1 MIWAFLLHRDRKMPT
16 LFKGFPAESKGHS
29 VPLPTAFF
37 SELLPQIDQ
46 LGELKVT
53 VHAFRL
59 LEQKEGAFRWLRRAD
74 FARDQRFMLGMGT
87 TRAEAETAL
96 DEALGRA
103 TERGTL
109 LRVDQEDDEGE
120 IYFLNSPKGRAAL
133 RALQNGQWRPISVT
147 LPAGRQVPPPPNIF
161 SLYEENI
168 GPLTPL
174 LADALKEAEDTYP
187 NEWIADA
194 IRIAVEKNKRSWRY
208 IGAILERWRREGRYG
223 KKETQQD
230 RPDSAEDRRRYVE
243 GEFSEFV
250 EH

>member
-1 MIWAFLLHRDRKMPT
+1 MQT

-29 VPLPTAFF
+29 IPLPTAFF

-59 LEQKEGAFRWLRRAD
+59 LEQKEGAFRYLRRDD
-74 FARDQRFMLGMGT
+74 FAQDKPFMLGMGT
-87 TRAEAETAL
+87 TWAEAEAHL
-96 DEALGRA
+96 DEGLHRA
-103 TERGTL
+103 TARGVL
-109 LRVDQEDDEGE
+109 LRVSLEEGDGD

-133 RALQNGQWRPISVT
+133 RAIQNGQWHPAPASQ
-147 LPAGRQVPPPPNIF
+147 PAGQADLLPPNIF

-174 LADALKEAEDTYP
+174 LADALKEAEETYP
-187 NEWIADA
+187 SEWIADA
-194 IRIAVEKNKRSWRY
+194 IHIAAEKNKRSWRY

-223 KKETQQD
+223 KKAPPQD